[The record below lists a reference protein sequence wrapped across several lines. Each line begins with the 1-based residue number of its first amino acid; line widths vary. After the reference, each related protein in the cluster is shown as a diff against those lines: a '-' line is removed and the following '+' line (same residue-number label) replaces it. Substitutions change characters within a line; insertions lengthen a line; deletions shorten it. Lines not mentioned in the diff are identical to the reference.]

1 MHHSFYR
8 RPLFLTLAVYAL
20 GLAIFF
26 AVRPP
31 ERAVPP
37 AETGPAE
44 ITGTVT
50 DFAKPYGPGYSFT
63 FQPDGGKTPAGL
75 INVTVLPQTAAPA
88 QGCSPYAPCL
98 AASAARHSALSHG
111 KAPPFKSRVVVFG
124 ELAEP
129 WGDPQADGFSPK
141 RYLAAKGI
149 YYTLK
154 ASSITITAP
163 PPALYRAVNAVRGK
177 ILAVFSEVFSP
188 AQKAVISGITMGDRS
203 GLTERLNT
211 LFRDSGAMHLLVA
224 SGSNVGFVT
233 FGVYLLCALFMVR
246 KQYAVIPAIICAGFY
261 TLCAGAEAPLLR
273 ALLMASAGAAGF
285 LLGRESGVLNGLVVA
300 ALGILLADPRAIL
313 RADFIMSALAS
324 AGIIMGMAAFP
335 PVKTRKPFA
344 RYFITVFFM
353 SLFAQLLLLPVLA
366 QYFQRVPVIAVI
378 SNLAMVPLAGA
389 LMLGGFV
396 TAAMALLP
404 IKFPFFAAAAVT
416 AVLADLMLKLAELFA
431 SLPLANVWTRS
442 PGWGPMVFYYCAAF
456 TLLNFRLVK
465 AGVFTYKRVLGAGL
479 AALLIWLAI
488 PAKPGYSFARAQG
501 SGVAVF
507 RALTGATALSGSGC
521 DGVLAARAVLAEGRK
536 RVNVFVAPSLAEHYI
551 GGLTALD
558 RITPIEHIVLPYGP
572 LNPKNQAALN
582 KLAAR
587 GVTITRLWPGD
598 GITLPTSAGPV
609 RVTMEPGFDMSASGK
624 FYTLPFYTG
633 NTGIDA
639 VSFRVN
645 AGASELV
652 IGSRNRCAALH
663 SRAQ

>member
-8 RPLFLTLAVYAL
+8 RPLFITLAVYAL
-20 GLAIFF
+20 GLAVFF

-37 AETGPAE
+37 AATGPAE

-50 DFAKPYGPGYSFT
+50 DFAKPCGPGYSFT
-63 FQPDGGKTPAGL
+63 FQPDGGKPPAGP
-75 INVTVLPQTAAPA
+75 INVTVLPQQTAAA
-88 QGCSPYAPCL
+88 QGCAPYAPCL
-98 AASAARHSALSHG
+98 AASVKRHSALNHG
-111 KAPPFKSRVVVFG
+111 EAPPFKSRVAVAG
-124 ELAEP
+124 ELVEP

-177 ILAVFSEVFSP
+177 ILAVFSEVFNP
-188 AQKAVISGITMGDRS
+188 AQKAVISGITLGDRT
-203 GLTERLNT
+203 GLTERLNA

-261 TLCAGAEAPLLR
+261 TLCAGADAPLLR

-300 ALGILLADPRAIL
+300 ALGILLADPRALL
-313 RADFIMSALAS
+313 RADFIMSVLAS

-335 PVKTRKPFA
+335 PAQNRRPLV
-344 RYFITVFFM
+344 RYGATVFFM

-366 QYFQRVPVIAVI
+366 QYFQRVPVMAVI

-389 LMLGGFV
+389 LMCGGFL
-396 TAAMALLP
+396 TAALALLP
-404 IKFPFFAAAAVT
+404 LKFPFFAAAAAT
-416 AVLADLMLKLAELFA
+416 AALADLMLKLAELFA
-431 SLPLANVWTRS
+431 SLPGANVWVRS
-442 PGWGPMVFYYCAAF
+442 PGWGLAVFYYCAAF

-465 AGVFTYKRVLGAGL
+465 AGVFPHKRMLGAGL
-479 AALLIWLAI
+479 AALLLWLAM

-501 SGVAVF
+501 GGVTVF
-507 RALTGATALSGSGC
+507 RAANGVTALSGSGC

-551 GGLTALD
+551 GGLTELD
-558 RITPIEHIVLPYGP
+558 HITPVEHIVLPYGP
-572 LNPKNQAALN
+572 INPKKQAALN

-587 GVTITRLWPGD
+587 GVKITRLWPGD
-598 GITLPTSAGPV
+598 TITLPTSAGPI
-609 RVTMEPGFDMSASGK
+609 RIAMEPGFDMSASGR
-624 FYTLPFYTG
+624 FYTLPYYTG
-633 NTGIDA
+633 NTAPDA
-639 VSFRVN
+639 VSFRIT
-645 AGASELV
+645 ADGAALTV
-652 IGSRNRCAALH
+652 GSRNRYAELH